1 MDKQEL
7 RSNPKVKAFNHNYTW
22 EQRVSKYLDQ
32 QGTKEEQEE
41 AKKLIKKIKEGNN

>member
-7 RSNPKVKAFNHNYTW
+7 RSNPKVKAFNHNDTW
-22 EQRVSKYLDQ
+22 EQRVSRYLDQ